1 MENRKSNE
9 IKYKLSEENKNNQ
22 KTKINYSSIIKTE
35 DDLLSHLEQLK
46 SENRYE
52 ECIALIEQQLPSLEK
67 NYSKEHEKFYQLAY
81 EITDICNLK
90 AYDLFLNSKPEEGLR
105 FIEKS
110 IQIFSNYKQI
120 LNICYANLGKYYIKL
135 NKKQKAID
143 CFLVSTEIARSLKN
157 KLHVAQ
163 GHLLLANV
171 LLNTDSIL
179 LAIEQALSGI
189 ILLQE
194 IIINK
199 EEYKENANI
208 LEALEDAYLI
218 VAVGK
223 YKSGNIIQSLLYCK
237 LAEQLREKME
247 KNKKDDEDNNS
258 KKAKKKKEGELNILE
273 DETKYELIKNALNFD
288 LESDK
293 ALFDKNEQM
302 SYNYILD
309 MLKKMLDNLEKRI
322 ASKKNENEFFVS
334 QMNPKEEND
343 NYKGNVSDN
352 NNNIKINNK
361 NNQNQA
367 PKKTNNTYDET
378 NVVEEMISNEIK

>member
-1 MENRKSNE
+1 MDNKKSNE
-9 IKYKLSEENKNNQ
+9 IKYKLSEESKNNQ
-22 KTKINYSSIIKTE
+22 INKINYSSLIKTE
-35 DDLLSHLEQLK
+35 DDLLTKLEQLK

-90 AYDLFLNSKPEEGLR
+90 AYDLFLNSKPEEGLK

-143 CFLVSTEIARSLKN
+143 CFLVSTEIARSLRN

-199 EEYKENANI
+199 EEYKDNANI
-208 LEALEDAYLI
+208 LDALEDAYLI

-237 LAEQLREKME
+237 LAEQLREKMA
-247 KNKKDDEDNNS
+247 KSKKEETDS

-288 LESDK
+288 LEMDK
-293 ALFDKNEQM
+293 ALFDRNEQM

-309 MLKKMLDNLEKRI
+309 MLKKMLEDIEKRI
-322 ASKKNENEFFVS
+322 ANKKNNNEFFIS
-334 QMNPKEEND
+334 QMNQKEEDNNNND
-343 NYKGNVSDN
+343 ESENN
-352 NNNIKINNK
+352 NNNIKLNNNNINN
-361 NNQNQA
+361 NQEI
-367 PKKTNNTYDET
+367 KKMNKSYDEA
-378 NVVEEMISNEIK
+378 NVEEEIDTNENK

>member
-1 MENRKSNE
+1 MDNKKSNE
-9 IKYKLSEENKNNQ
+9 IKYKLSEESKNNQ
-22 KTKINYSSIIKTE
+22 INKINYSSVIKTE
-35 DDLLSHLEQLK
+35 DDLLTKLEQLK

-90 AYDLFLNSKPEEGLR
+90 AYDLFLNSKPEEGLK

-143 CFLVSTEIARSLKN
+143 CFLVSTEIARSLRN

-199 EEYKENANI
+199 EEYKDNANI
-208 LEALEDAYLI
+208 LDALEDAYLI

-247 KNKKDDEDNNS
+247 KRKKDETDS
-258 KKAKKKKEGELNILE
+258 KKTKKKKEGELNILE

-288 LESDK
+288 LEMDK
-293 ALFDKNEQM
+293 ALFDRNEQM

-309 MLKKMLDNLEKRI
+309 MLKKMLEDIEKRI
-322 ASKKNENEFFVS
+322 ANKKNNNEFFVS
-334 QMNPKEEND
+334 QMNQKEEEND
-343 NYKGNVSDN
+343 NDDCENN
-352 NNNIKINNK
+352 NNNIKMNNNINN
-361 NNQNQA
+361 NQEI
-367 PKKTNNTYDET
+367 KKMNKSYDEA
-378 NVVEEMISNEIK
+378 NVEEEIDTNENK